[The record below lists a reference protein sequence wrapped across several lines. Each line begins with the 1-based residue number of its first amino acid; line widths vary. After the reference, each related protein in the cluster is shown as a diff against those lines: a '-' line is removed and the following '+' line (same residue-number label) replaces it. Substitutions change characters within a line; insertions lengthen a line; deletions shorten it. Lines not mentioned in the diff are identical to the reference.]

1 MVDVKQA
8 VKSAETYARELFG
21 DTDLRHVRL
30 EEVSLSDDGRRWNVT
45 LGWVEPAVMQPAL
58 ILNGSVQKLP
68 RVYKLF
74 EVDAESGKVEAMKIR
89 EIDSG
94 YLSASPR

>member
-8 VKSAETYARELFG
+8 VKSAESYARELFG
-21 DTDLRHVRL
+21 DTDLHHLRL
-30 EEVSLSDDGRRWNVT
+30 EEVELSDDGRRWNVT
-45 LGWVEPAVMQPAL
+45 LGWVEAAVMQPAL
-58 ILNGSVQKLP
+58 VLNGSIQKLP

-74 EVDAESGKVEAMKIR
+74 EVDAESGKVNAMKIR

-94 YLSASPR
+94 YLSTSLR